1 MMLRGGAPRCRQY
14 SVYVWEGWGALEG
27 RVDGEEDMLRV
38 QVASEEVS
46 ELLWAGV
53 PGLKKSTTNPT
64 REQEADLQHS
74 SVT

>member
-1 MMLRGGAPRCRQY
+1 M
-14 SVYVWEGWGALEG
+14 EG

-46 ELLWAGV
+46 ELLRAGV

-64 REQEADLQHS
+64 QEQEAGLHHS